1 MPACLQLV
9 PGGRGELVM
18 QKRLPGSGAGA
29 AGGAEGENE
38 DSEEATAAAAAAGGS
53 KHGTLEKYSGVK
65 VKVGSGVQGG

>member
-1 MPACLQLV
+1 
-9 PGGRGELVM
+9 M

-38 DSEEATAAAAAAGGS
+38 DPEEAAAAAAAGGS